1 MNTLFLRTILFC
13 RVVSPRLV
21 AARATRLVHVGEQG
35 RARAALERDSAL
47 GQIRPAD
54 VEERGVHGEVV
65 RASVGSVAAEML
77 DKHPAASPLD
87 AELGAA
93 SADDLLRA
101 AAAGTAGAGLR
112 AADLTR
118 MVEELF
124 ADLPRFTRYVQRL
137 SRLSM
142 PGADLIR
149 FEHVQALVRS
159 GHAAVLRSFVLSVAQ
174 GRVPA
179 EARPYVYGG
188 RLVAPAKPGGGA
200 HWPLVAGV
208 TWRRLAAGF
217 LASCYGSEFGE
228 RLGPTQLGVGVSR
241 GVEIFAATVRL
252 ALESNP
258 RWVVVKVDFRNAFNE
273 VSRLAFLRFC
283 AAHFPQLL
291 LFLLAAYGA
300 PAYITALGPDG
311 WVRFL

>member
-1 MNTLFLRTILFC
+1 MLGRCGRVDVGAVRAVRARVGLHHVALLALHRPMGAQANRVRVMRDRLRRLRAGGALEALWGEPVCPRRARNTRYAERDAELSEAER
-13 RVVSPRLV
+13 SARLV
-21 AARATRLVHVGEQG
+21 AARATRLVHVGEPG

-47 GQIRPAD
+47 GQIRPVD
-54 VEERGVHGEVV
+54 VEEQGVHGEVV
-65 RASVGSVAAEML
+65 RARAGSVAAEML
-77 DKHPAASPLD
+77 DKHPAASHLD
-87 AELGAA
+87 AALGAA

-101 AAAGTAGAGLR
+101 AAVGTAGAGLR
-112 AADLTR
+112 AADLAR

-188 RLVAPAKPGGGA
+188 RLVAP
-200 HWPLVAGV
+200 
-208 TWRRLAAGF
+208 R
-217 LASCYGSEFGE
+217 
-228 RLGPTQLGVGVSR
+228 
-241 GVEIFAATVRL
+241 
-252 ALESNP
+252 
-258 RWVVVKVDFRNAFNE
+258 
-273 VSRLAFLRFC
+273 
-283 AAHFPQLL
+283 
-291 LFLLAAYGA
+291 
-300 PAYITALGPDG
+300 
-311 WVRFL
+311 

>member
-1 MNTLFLRTILFC
+1 MGAQANRVRVMRDRLRRLRAGGALEALWSEPVCPRRARNTRYAERDAALSEAER
-13 RVVSPRLV
+13 SARLV
-21 AARATRLVHVGEQG
+21 AARATRLVHVGEPG

-87 AELGAA
+87 AELSAA

-159 GHAAVLRSFVLSVAQ
+159 WHAARRRRARCCGVQEASSTSPPRRGLSLHCLRWCTACVMRDIRIAQ
-174 GRVPA
+174 PLALLTAAVGGQCGRVVVDADAALATRRRQRPLRWA
-179 EARPYVYGG
+179 ARCAS
-188 RLVAPAKPGGGA
+188 RLRCAVMEMSQPHP
-200 HWPLVAGV
+200 HLQLLWMP
-208 TWRRLAAGF
+208 LAA
-217 LASCYGSEFGE
+217 
-228 RLGPTQLGVGVSR
+228 R
-241 GVEIFAATVRL
+241 G
-252 ALESNP
+252 
-258 RWVVVKVDFRNAFNE
+258 
-273 VSRLAFLRFC
+273 
-283 AAHFPQLL
+283 
-291 LFLLAAYGA
+291 
-300 PAYITALGPDG
+300 
-311 WVRFL
+311 